1 MKDKKKA
8 VLYWCAVIAVAA
20 LVLLVVALTMVG
32 VPRSSKAQ
40 KYDLE
45 CLITLSKDPLIKCK
59 EK

>member
-1 MKDKKKA
+1 MKNKKA
-8 VLYWCAVIAVAA
+8 VIYWGAVIVVGIMVLFVAA
-20 LVLLVVALTMVG
+20 VTTMG
-32 VPRSSKAQ
+32 VPRSGGAQ